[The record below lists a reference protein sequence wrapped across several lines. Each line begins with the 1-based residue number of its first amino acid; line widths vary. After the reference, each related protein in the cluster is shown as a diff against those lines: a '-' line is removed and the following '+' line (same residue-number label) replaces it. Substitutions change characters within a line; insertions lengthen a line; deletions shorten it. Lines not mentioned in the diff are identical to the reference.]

1 MTWRRRA
8 AARVSRL
15 GKRSRPIA
23 PWRLASWRPPG
34 AGIGTGSEESRP
46 PRSRFLISRR
56 LPPAPCADTGSDLF
70 GFTPRGVTQIAPPPH
85 EAALLEFRAAT
96 QLEPTF
102 ALAHAMAARTIL
114 ELHQSGVLDPVDDP
128 GAMARQYIA
137 RALEQDE
144 SCADVYALEQAANSL
159 DAILPKHRN
168 AFHRLKIQ
176 TTRAELRGFAKILR
190 SPSYRFP

>member
-1 MTWRRRA
+1 
-8 AARVSRL
+8 
-15 GKRSRPIA
+15 
-23 PWRLASWRPPG
+23 
-34 AGIGTGSEESRP
+34 
-46 PRSRFLISRR
+46 
-56 LPPAPCADTGSDLF
+56 
-70 GFTPRGVTQIAPPPH
+70 
-85 EAALLEFRAAT
+85 
-96 QLEPTF
+96 
-102 ALAHAMAARTIL
+102 MAARTIL